1 MGKLLAAID
10 RHPASVYSSQ
20 WEQCRRSS
28 TQAGFAKGMEAQA
41 ACSTRSHTTATSR
54 MQLEQL
60 TRRPTGAPAL
70 RVNEALA
77 RRSLRT
83 PKGTLPTQ
91 GIPQKE
97 NDSLAFLVL
106 LEITLATL
114 QLREDNAGV
123 NL

>member
-83 PKGTLPTQ
+83 PKGNLPTQ

-97 NDSLAFLVL
+97 NAYLASLVL
-106 LEITLATL
+106 PEILMPATL
-114 QLREDNAGV
+114 QLREDNGV